1 MASNQVNINLSLQD
15 QTSSI
20 KKRTEEVKGLNKEL
34 QKAQQ
39 YATGTKSG
47 SKAVAASLNPG
58 ENIEYGRARG
68 SMGSTGASGRDF
80 ANQAQGL
87 GGLVRLYATYAANV
101 FAVSAA
107 FQALREAMNTTN
119 MIRGLDQLGT
129 ATGTAMGSLAKRF
142 SEASGGAIS
151 LRESMES
158 TAKALSSGMTQKQF
172 LQLGEVAKKASQAL
186 GVNMP
191 DAVSRLTRGISKLE
205 PELLDEL
212 GLFTKVGKAAEEYAR
227 SVGKSVDSLTDFEK
241 RQAFAN
247 AVLKEGID
255 KFSNI
260 DIPTNPYD
268 RLLATLKNVTQ
279 GILEVVNKAVV
290 PLIDFLSKSP
300 TALTGVIAG
309 LSILILRQA
318 LPVFTSYREAM
329 QKATAEAALLSEQK
343 LKQARRSLELTRKV
357 KADEVKLELD
367 NIAQIKAE
375 QVDAAESALRSVSK
389 RGISKEVQTILRKPD
404 ILSINEKDLSVLD
417 TLGSKQ
423 TKVAAQYRALALA
436 IREAQSANER
446 YISGVA
452 AANEK
457 VNAPARFGSA
467 ADAAQIK
474 LESARRQAAAANLVG
489 NVGETASTVGTL
501 AASKELLSGLKT
513 EKLGLFRGGLAAV
526 SGAASIA
533 AATISNLAAVFSKFL
548 GTLAI
553 ASIAFEALDFLF
565 SKNAKELDAFKSGL
579 DNLAEATKTA
589 TNVAEKFGTTLSTDS
604 INAKANAFANLT
616 EGVNQTVNQLRTV
629 DSVSSKWD
637 RFIDGFKEIWG
648 GNIRKRFEV
657 GFVDS
662 IAAAIK
668 TAPEGKI
675 KYELE
680 QKLGTLLKTDNLSIE
695 GIGKAVSDIPT
706 DRLIDVSRNVTEVL
720 DQSNITLK
728 KAQLVTQNVK
738 ETGKNASEAFLTFSN
753 SVFASTPLENY
764 LLGTTKNIVALEEA
778 FKNSTGA
785 AAEFA
790 NIASGVTKLEF
801 LPADSISDLQRISQ
815 EYNTI
820 NNGLKNQANNLDRV
834 RERIKEIGRLR
845 NTFMSLD
852 KLKALDTEQ
861 QTLQRSLP
869 KLQADVTQVEQV
881 LKQKAKEAGEVM
893 GLAVGKQLELVF
905 AQTKLRLQQLDV
917 GFQQQV
923 AALNPIKT
931 AAGIKEQTS
940 LAIRGIQI
948 DIQIRKSNE
957 SLINSIDLLRVQME
971 VTTAKEA
978 LDAAKLE
985 AGPGA
990 ELLRAEKEKNLLAA
1004 ENKLGALKSGK
1015 MADLQKY
1022 AADDPGI
1029 IQSAM
1034 RRQNGEVLNREQN
1047 NKILI
1052 EQLKGEIALSDLVF
1066 ENRKQ
1071 SLEFAKQEAQLKLE
1085 EKKRGPGFLGGDPSA
1100 LANLKIAEEELV
1112 KFLEPINKALDLLP
1126 IQREEA
1132 VANIALKLG
1141 KNQGVKDEVSG
1152 VLAQRKQRQTTL
1164 SESRGVAVVG
1174 SAEYNSMLAQGAK
1187 LDAERA
1193 RSEEVKMMFAKAN
1206 YDIGTDSISAARE
1219 ELNLL
1224 TSKGAITT
1232 QQSAAQ
1238 NLALTT
1244 QQAELDLT
1252 QKLKEIERERFT
1264 AQLEYSRKVLEAGG
1278 EETDE
1283 MLRQYNMIQSTAEL
1297 SAAKAERDYQAKL
1310 KTANITASLVE
1321 RQSQYEEVFKNS
1333 FQSMSDAI
1341 IEFTKTG
1348 KLNFKSL
1355 IDGMIEGILRVELK
1369 MQTESIWATLR
1380 PSIMNS
1386 LFGITMSPQQ
1396 LATSANAFNIN
1407 AKGNVYDTGL
1417 QAFAKGGMFTNSVV
1431 SSPTLFKFAQGTGL
1445 MGEAGPEAIMP
1456 LKRDSNGNLGVRAG
1470 GNQGNVDVVVNN
1482 FGSEKATTRETTD
1495 SRGNRKIEVIIGD
1508 MVAGEVSRVGSPVQ
1522 QSISSN
1528 FNNKPALV
1536 RR

>member
-39 YATGTKSG
+39 YTTGTKTG
-47 SKAVAASLNPG
+47 ARAAAASFGAG

-119 MIRGLDQLGT
+119 MVRGLDQLGT

-186 GVNMP
+186 GINMP

-212 GLFTKVGKAAEEYAR
+212 GLFTKVGKASEDYAR

-329 QKATAEAALLSEQK
+329 QKATAEAALLSEEK

-423 TKVAAQYRALALA
+423 TKVAAQYRQLALA

-446 YISGVA
+446 YMSGVA

-467 ADAAQIK
+467 ADAAQVK

-489 NVGETASTVGTL
+489 SVGETASTVGTI

-533 AATISNLAAVFSKFL
+533 AATISNLAAVFSRFL

-565 SKNAKELDAFKSGL
+565 SKNAKELDVFKSGL

-589 TNVAEKFGTTLSTDS
+589 TNVAEKFGSTLSTDS

-616 EGVNQTVNQLRTV
+616 EGVNQTVNQLRSV
-629 DSVSSKWD
+629 NAVSSDWD
-637 RFIDGFKEIWG
+637 KFIDGFKVIWG

-668 TAPEGKI
+668 TAPEGKV

-680 QKLGTLLKTDNLSIE
+680 QKLGALLKTENLGIE
-695 GIGKAVSDIPT
+695 GIAEAVSEVPT
-706 DRLIDVSRNVTEVL
+706 DKLVDLSRNVSVIL
-720 DQSNITLK
+720 DESDKTLK

-753 SVFASTPLENY
+753 SVFGSSPLETF
-764 LLGTTKNIVALEEA
+764 LQASTKNIVAIRDAL
-778 FKNSTGA
+778 KDSTGA

-790 NIASGVTKLEF
+790 NIASGATKLEF
-801 LPADSISDLQRISQ
+801 LPEQAIGDLQRITQ
-815 EYNTI
+815 EYNLI
-820 NNGLKNQANNLDRV
+820 NNGLKNQANNLERV
-834 RERIKEIGRLR
+834 RERINEISKLR
-845 NTFMSLD
+845 NSFSFMSAN
-852 KLKALDTEQ
+852 KVQALVSEQ
-861 QTLQRSLP
+861 ESLQRSLP
-869 KLQADVTQVEQV
+869 KLQADVTQVELV

-893 GLAVGKQLELVF
+893 ALAVGKQLELVF
-905 AQTKLRLQQLDV
+905 QQTKIRLQQLDV

-923 AALNPIKT
+923 AALNPVKT

-940 LAIRGIQI
+940 LAVRGIQI
-948 DIQIRKSNE
+948 DIQLRKSNE

-978 LDAAKLE
+978 FEAAKLDTS
-985 AGPGA
+985 AAMAPM
-990 ELLRAEKEKNLLAA
+990 RAEKEQALLAA
-1004 ENKLGALKSGK
+1004 ENKLAALRSGK
-1015 MADLQKY
+1015 MSELQKY
-1022 AADDPGI
+1022 AATDPGI
-1029 IQSAM
+1029 IQSAQ
-1034 RRQNGEVLNREQN
+1034 RRQSSEVLNREQA
-1047 NKILI
+1047 NKIRI
-1052 EQLKGEIALSDLVF
+1052 QELKGEIELSDLVF
-1066 ENRKQ
+1066 DNRKQ
-1071 SLEFAKQEAQLKLE
+1071 SLEFARQEAQLKLE
-1085 EKKRGPGFLGGDPSA
+1085 EKKRTPGFLGGEPAA
-1100 LANLKIAEEELV
+1100 LAAVKAAEEELV
-1112 KFLEPINKALDLLP
+1112 KFLEPINKALDVLGTE
-1126 IQREEA
+1126 REEA

-1141 KNQGVKDEVSG
+1141 KDQAVKDEVAAT
-1152 VLAQRKQRQTTL
+1152 LAQRKQRQTTL
-1164 SESRGVAVVG
+1164 SGSRGVVAVG
-1174 SAEYNSMLAQGAK
+1174 TAEYNSMLAQAAVF
-1187 LDAERA
+1187 DAERV
-1193 RSEEVKMMFAKAN
+1193 RSEEEKMMFAKAN
-1206 YDIGTDSISAARE
+1206 YDTGVASINSAKE

-1224 TSKGAITT
+1224 ASRGAITE
-1232 QQSAAQ
+1232 QQAAQ
-1238 NLALTT
+1238 QLQTLTN
-1244 QQAELDLT
+1244 QQAQLDLV
-1252 QKLKEIERERFT
+1252 QKLKEIEKTRFL
-1264 AQLEYSRKVLEAGG
+1264 AQLEYSKKVLEGA
-1278 EETDE
+1278 DE
-1283 MLRQYNMIQSTAEL
+1283 QSTEMKLQYSMIQSR
-1297 SAAKAERDYQAKL
+1297 AALDNEAAQRDFQAKL
-1310 KTANITASLVE
+1310 KTADITASLADKQTQYENVF
-1321 RQSQYEEVFKNS
+1321 RQSFDN
-1333 FQSMSDAI
+1333 MADAMV
-1341 IEFTKTG
+1341 EFAKTG
-1348 KLNFKSL
+1348 KLSFSSL
-1355 IDGMIEGILRVELK
+1355 ISTMVEGILRLELQ
-1369 MQTESIWATLR
+1369 MQSKALY
-1380 PSIMNS
+1380 S
-1386 LFGITMSPQQ
+1386 LFRPAIAGLFAPAPGSLDYGPVGPT
-1396 LATSANAFNIN
+1396 N
-1407 AKGNVYDTGL
+1407 AKGGVYDTGL
-1417 QAFAKGGMFTNSVV
+1417 KTFAKGGMFTNSIV
-1431 SSPTLFKFAQGTGL
+1431 SQPTLFKFGKGTGL

-1470 GNQGNVDVVVNN
+1470 GNGGSVDVVVNN
-1482 FGSEKATTRETTD
+1482 YGSEKATTKETTD
-1495 SRGNRKIEVIIGD
+1495 SRGNRKIEVVIGD
-1508 MVAGEVSRVGSPVQ
+1508 MVAGEMSRSGSSLQ
-1522 QSISSN
+1522 QTFSN
-1528 FNNKPALV
+1528 TFGTRPSV
-1536 RR
+1536 PRR

>member
-1 MASNQVNINLSLQD
+1 MAANQVNINLSLQD

-39 YATGTKSG
+39 YTTGTKSG
-47 SKAVAASLNPG
+47 AKAAAASFGAG

-119 MIRGLDQLGT
+119 MVRGLDQLGT

-142 SEASGGAIS
+142 SDASGGAIS

-186 GVNMP
+186 GINMP

-212 GLFTKVGKAAEEYAR
+212 GLFTKVGKASEDYAR

-329 QKATAEAALLSEQK
+329 QKATAEAALLSEAK
-343 LKQARRSLELTRKV
+343 LKQARRALELTRKV

-404 ILSINEKDLSVLD
+404 ILSIDQKDLAVLD
-417 TLGSKQ
+417 ALGSKQ
-423 TKVAAQYRALALA
+423 TKVAAQYRQLALA
-436 IREAQSANER
+436 IREAQAANEK
-446 YISGVA
+446 YMTGVA
-452 AANEK
+452 AANAK
-457 VNAPARFGSA
+457 RDAPARFGSA
-467 ADAAQIK
+467 ADAAQVK

-489 NVGETASTVGTL
+489 SVGETASTVGTI

-533 AATISNLAAVFSKFL
+533 AATISNLAAVFSRFL

-589 TNVAEKFGTTLSTDS
+589 TNVSEKFGVTLSTDS

-680 QKLGTLLKTDNLSIE
+680 QKLSTLLRTDNLSIE

-869 KLQADVTQVEQV
+869 KLQADVTQVELV

-893 GLAVGKQLELVF
+893 ALAVGKQLELVF
-905 AQTKLRLQQLDV
+905 QQTKTRLQQLDV

-923 AALNPIKT
+923 AALNPVKT

-940 LAIRGIQI
+940 LAIRGIQL
-948 DIQIRKSNE
+948 DIQLRKSNE

-971 VTTAKEA
+971 VTAAREA
-978 LDAAKLE
+978 RDAANLDSSPN
-985 AGPGA
+985 AAP
-990 ELLRAEKEKNLLAA
+990 LRAEREQSLLAA
-1004 ENKLGALKSGK
+1004 ENKLAALRSGK
-1015 MADLQKY
+1015 IADLQKY
-1022 AADDPGI
+1022 AAGDPAI
-1029 IQSAM
+1029 LQSAM
-1034 RRQNGEVLNREQN
+1034 RRQSSALLNREQE
-1047 NKILI
+1047 NKIRI

-1066 ENRKQ
+1066 DNRKQ
-1071 SLEFAKQEAQLKLE
+1071 ELEFARQEAQLKLDVQ
-1085 EKKRGPGFLGGDPSA
+1085 KRTPGFLGGEPEA
-1100 LANLKIAEEELV
+1100 LAAVKAAEEKLV

-1126 IQREEA
+1126 IEREEA

-1141 KNQGVKDEVSG
+1141 KNQAVKDEVAAT
-1152 VLAQRKQRQTTL
+1152 LAERKQRQTTL
-1164 SESRGVAVVG
+1164 SGSRGVVAAG
-1174 SAEYNSMLAQGAK
+1174 TAEYNSMLAQGAVF
-1187 LDAERA
+1187 DAERVRA
-1193 RSEEVKMMFAKAN
+1193 EEEKSMFAKAS
-1206 YDIGTDSISAARE
+1206 YDASVASINLAKEDLSLSASR
-1219 ELNLL
+1219 
-1224 TSKGAITT
+1224 GAITE
-1232 QQSAAQ
+1232 QQAAAQ
-1238 NLALTT
+1238 TLLLTT
-1244 QQAELDLT
+1244 QQAQIDLT
-1252 QKLKEIERERFT
+1252 QKLKEIEKTRFL
-1264 AQLEYSRKVLEAGG
+1264 AQLEYSRKVLESG
-1278 EETDE
+1278 EEESTE
-1283 MLRQYNMIQSTAEL
+1283 MLAQYKMIQSR
-1297 SAAKAERDYQAKL
+1297 AALDTEAAERDFQAKL
-1310 KTANITASLVE
+1310 RTANITATLADRQTQYENVF
-1321 RQSQYEEVFKNS
+1321 RQSFDNMADV
-1333 FQSMSDAI
+1333 MV
-1341 IEFTKTG
+1341 EFAKTG
-1348 KLNFKSL
+1348 KLSFSSL
-1355 IDGMIEGILRVELK
+1355 ISTMVEGILRLELQ
-1369 MQTESIWATLR
+1369 MQSKALYALFR
-1380 PSIMNS
+1380 PAIGS
-1386 LFGITMSPQQ
+1386 LFGPSPMGDPDFY
-1396 LATSANAFNIN
+1396 NN
-1407 AKGNVYDTGL
+1407 AKGGVYDTGL
-1417 QAFAKGGMFTNSVV
+1417 KTFAKGGMFTNSIV

-1470 GNQGNVDVVVNN
+1470 GNGGNVDVVVNN
-1482 FGSEKATTRETTD
+1482 YGSEKATTKETTD
-1495 SRGNRKIEVIIGD
+1495 SRGNRKIEVVIGD
-1508 MVAGEVSRVGSPVQ
+1508 MVAGEMSRSGSSLQ
-1522 QSISSN
+1522 QTFSN
-1528 FNNKPALV
+1528 TFGTRPSV
-1536 RR
+1536 PRR